1 MEKVL
6 IFGGAGYIGSPTTE
20 LLLEKGYHVTVFDS
34 LQFGDL
40 GIRHLQDH
48 PNFQLIE
55 ATICDITAVNAAV
68 KKADSVILL
77 AAVVGHRLEEVPIG
91 TMRTT
96 NLLASTVVLDAA
108 IEHGVSRF
116 ILASTHAIY
125 GNEKGLY
132 FETSVPSPY
141 SLYAR
146 LKLRLEERVINTK
159 KKGYFHPT
167 ALRIATCHG
176 VSKRMRFDLVIN
188 GLMRDALM
196 KGEVN
201 IVSGEQVRAF
211 VHVRDVAKAI
221 HLTLSAHENLI
232 SGEIFN
238 VGAHEQSLQINQ
250 VANILKQVCPD
261 VTVNLTPGEPD
272 LTGYRLSSKK
282 IEKVLDFKDEV
293 SIEQSMIEVKEA
305 FEENLF
311 PDCYSLRYN
320 NT

>member
-6 IFGGAGYIGSPTTE
+6 IFGGAGYIGSPTAE
-20 LLLEKGYHVTVFDS
+20 LLLQKGYHVTVFDS
-34 LQFGDL
+34 LQFGDS
-40 GIRHLQDH
+40 GIRHLLTN
-48 PNFQLIE
+48 PNFELME
-55 ATICDITAVNAAV
+55 ASICDITAINAAV
-68 KKADSVILL
+68 KKADAIILL
-77 AAVVGHRLEEVPIG
+77 AAVVGHRSKEVPIG
-91 TMRTT
+91 TMRTV
-96 NLLASTVVLDAA
+96 NLLASTVILDAA

-116 ILASTHAIY
+116 ILGSTHAIY

-132 FETSVPSPY
+132 FETSVPSPV

-159 KKGYFHPT
+159 KKGSFHPT

-188 GLMRDALM
+188 GLMRDAIS
-196 KGEVN
+196 KGEIN
-201 IVSGEQVRAF
+201 LISGEQVRAF

-221 HLTLSAHENLI
+221 YLTLSAHENLV
-232 SGEIFN
+232 SGEVFN
-238 VGAHEQSLQINQ
+238 VGGHEQNLQINQ
-250 VANILKQVCPD
+250 VVNILKQVCPD
-261 VTVNLTPGEPD
+261 VVVNLTPGDPD

-282 IEKVLDFKDEV
+282 IEKVLDFKDEI
-293 SIEQSMIEVKEA
+293 SIEQSMIEIKEA